1 MPFNKEK
8 NMLTWYYDTAKYSD
22 FLDAFRSFDDLGTK
36 TSRKLKYEIDEEGIK
51 VEMPG
56 VNSSNLDIK
65 VEGKTLKI
73 SGKSRHNQEFTYSYS
88 LSSNIDVEGITA
100 SLQDGLLDVKL
111 PKRPDTP
118 TRKIP
123 ISS

>member
-1 MPFNKEK
+1 
-8 NMLTWYYDTAKYSD
+8 MLTWYYDTAKYPD
-22 FLDAFRSFDDLGTK
+22 FFDSFRSLEDLGVK
-36 TSRKLKYEIDEEGIK
+36 SSRKLRYEIDEEGIK

-65 VEGKTLKI
+65 VEGKSLKI
-73 SGKSRHNQEFTYSYS
+73 SGKSRHDKEFSYTYSI
-88 LSSNIDVEGITA
+88 SSNVDVEAITA
-100 SLQDGLLDVKL
+100 SLQDGLLDIKL
-111 PKRPDTP
+111 PKRPETP